1 MFEEYYQLSKT
12 PFSRDIPTESLYQSH
27 MLEEILGRLEYAAK
41 RQLFAVV
48 TGDSGRLFGGVG
60 HDIFRLMDGAEL
72 NGSIDGGGGINT
84 LDYSAY
90 TTPVEVELASF
101 TASHISLGIV
111 GIQNVYGGQADDLLI
126 GDNGDN
132 ILSGGGGND
141 RLIGGLGDDTYLF
154 GDNFGSDT
162 VIDTAGSNTLDFSPV
177 TANLDF
183 DTGRY
188 QISDGINLLVYASTD
203 EGFVSLIA
211 KFIGGTGNDVFI
223 LDPDHE
229 LPDGTLIDG
238 GFGSDTL
245 VFSPNISNHRNIQ
258 GFNKS
263 GIHQESADSF
273 LF

>member
-1 MFEEYYQLSKT
+1 M
-12 PFSRDIPTESLYQSH
+12 
-27 MLEEILGRLEYAAK
+27 
-41 RQLFAVV
+41 
-48 TGDSGRLFGGVG
+48 
-60 HDIFRLMDGAEL
+60 
-72 NGSIDGGGGINT
+72 
-84 LDYSAY
+84 
-90 TTPVEVELASF
+90 
-101 TASHISLGIV
+101 
-111 GIQNVYGGQADDLLI
+111 
-126 GDNGDN
+126 
-132 ILSGGGGND
+132 
-141 RLIGGLGDDTYLF
+141 IGGLGDDTYLF

-245 VFSPNISNHRNIQ
+245 DYSKYITTVNVNLALGTATGKFTYV
-258 GFNKS
+258 GFENVIGGS
-263 GIHQESADSF
+263 GNDILVGDDNDNELTGGTGDDRLTGGGGNDRLMGGDGNDIYYFGDNWELTA
-273 LF
+273 